1 MYIVYGIKR
10 TRLKLKLYIHLNMQ
24 TLKTMEEIRII
35 ISKLDTSA
43 VYLFIGNGANLQ
55 YANMD
60 KVKTVLV
67 PAMEHLDKKHGA
79 GGWLAV
85 YGGDPWVADKPDL
98 GACMQWV
105 KQKYKP
111 YVMAV
116 QGWEECDEFVD
127 YVYKYEE
134 DKDAQGRT
142 LYGGLK
148 EGQLV
153 GGSKVYLGEEF
164 RALLT
169 GIVNI
174 DARGRVGTQ
183 ELEFAN
189 KVGVKIIRVE
199 PAMQRFN
206 Y

>member
-10 TRLKLKLYIHLNMQ
+10 TKLKLTLYIHLNMQ
-24 TLKTMEEIRII
+24 TLKTIEEVRIL
-35 ISKLDTSA
+35 ISKLDISA
-43 VYLFIGNGANLQ
+43 VYLFIGNGAKLQ
-55 YANMD
+55 YSNMD
-60 KVKTVLV
+60 KVKTVLA
-67 PAMEHLDKKHGA
+67 PTLEHLDRKHGA

-85 YGGDPWVADKPDL
+85 YGGDIWVADNPDL

-105 KQKYKP
+105 KQEYKP
-111 YVMAV
+111 YIMAV
-116 QGWEECDEFVD
+116 QGWEKCDNFVD

-134 DKDAQGRT
+134 DKDGQGRT

-183 ELEFAN
+183 ELEFAS
-189 KVGVKIIRVE
+189 KVGLKIIRVE